1 MDKYQL
7 HECRIDTGFKGDKP
21 GVVAYHCK
29 YGHFVTNLTKN
40 MFDTRIR
47 KGLNPCA
54 VCSRSDKSDKR
65 FQTVKKALEK
75 VDAKLISLANRK
87 VVYVCKCGKEC
98 NSWEQNVLKE
108 NFIGCESCGNPF
120 NNPKVQEKIKQTIFD
135 THGVT
140 NQFQVES
147 VKKKIKETCI
157 ARYGVANVM
166 QNSVIYKL
174 NKTSSLHNRKEYIF
188 PSGKII
194 HVQGYEPRCIDILL
208 EKYKEE
214 EITVN
219 PEDMPLFRY
228 INPDKKVISRYYPDI
243 YIITEN
249 IVIEVKSDY
258 TYSKELEKN
267 NAKFL
272 QVIKDG
278 YTLHLYVFNK
288 KELLYTMIYTKDII
302 TYLPA
307 NPAIIILEE

>member
-1 MDKYQL
+1 MDKYKL
-7 HECRIDTGFKGDKP
+7 HECRIDTEFKGDKP

-40 MFDTRIR
+40 MFDTRIC

-54 VCSRSDKSDKR
+54 LCSRADKSGKR
-65 FQTVKKALEK
+65 FQTVKEALEK

-98 NSWEQNVLKE
+98 NSWEQNVLKK

-157 ARYGVANVM
+157 DRYGVPNVM
-166 QNSVIYKL
+166 QNSTIYKL
-174 NKTSSLHNRKEYIF
+174 NKTSSVHNRKEYIF

-194 HVQGYEPRCIDILL
+194 HVRGYEPRCIDILL
-208 EKYKEE
+208 EKYREEDIIVDIE
-214 EITVN
+214 EIPV
-219 PEDMPLFRY
+219 FRY
-228 INPDKKVISRYYPDI
+228 RNPDKKIISTYYPGI
-243 YIITEN
+243 LIRSEN
-249 IVIEVKSDY
+249 IIVEVQSDY
-258 TYSKELEKN
+258 TYSRELEKN

>member
-7 HECRIDTGFKGDKP
+7 HECCIDTEFKGDKP
-21 GVVAYHCK
+21 GIVAYHCK

-47 KGLNPCA
+47 KGLNPCTL
-54 VCSRSDKSDKR
+54 CSRADKSGKR
-65 FQTVKKALEK
+65 FQTVKEALEK
-75 VDAKLISLANRK
+75 VDARLISLANRK

-98 NSWEQNVLKE
+98 NSWEQNVLKK

-157 ARYGVANVM
+157 ARYGVPNVM

-258 TYSKELEKN
+258 TYSKEVEKN

-288 KELLYTMIYTKDII
+288 KELLYTMIYSKDKI

-307 NPAIIILEE
+307 NPAIIILED